1 MISFSYLIDD
11 SKKENINRY
20 VVGAII
26 KNNGKFLLLLRPKNN
41 FMGGI
46 YELASGKVEK
56 GENLIDALYREVNE
70 ETNLDILEIT
80 QYLGSFDYISKNGDI
95 TRQFNFM
102 VLVKEPININ
112 LQEHD
117 NFVWVSQSEINNY
130 KVTDSVKQILAAL

>member
-26 KNNGKFLLLLRPKNN
+26 KNNGKFLLLLRPKND

-80 QYLGSFDYISKNGDI
+80 QYLGSFD
-95 TRQFNFM
+95 
-102 VLVKEPININ
+102 
-112 LQEHD
+112 
-117 NFVWVSQSEINNY
+117 
-130 KVTDSVKQILAAL
+130 